1 MKQKLYICVE
11 LIGKRNFLLF
21 NKKDKYFQ
29 MEKVYT
35 YQNSTSVN
43 PMGYMGAPAAD
54 DSSVGGTGMH
64 KLKV

>member
-1 MKQKLYICVE
+1 
-11 LIGKRNFLLF
+11 
-21 NKKDKYFQ
+21 

-35 YQNSTSVN
+35 YQNSTSVS